1 MAKHRKSKTK
11 IHTPPH
17 RITSEP
23 LRPQMRGALAPLRR
37 MPGVLGRDVFTSR
50 RSFLSDLRAIEDL
63 RHAEPRPNSSKI
75 HSQRYHRDD
84 GTLAEFGPRP
94 VRSRMLPMRIQMR
107 VSFHQPERTVVC
119 HRRQTRRR
127 ILFALQAAGRG
138 RKSPRVFRKARWT
151 TKSYIRCKR

>member
-1 MAKHRKSKTK
+1 MSKSRKSKTK

-17 RITSEP
+17 RTISEP

-63 RHAEPRPNSSKI
+63 RHEEPRSNSSKI
-75 HSQRYHRDD
+75 YTQRYHCDD
-84 GTLAEFGPRP
+84 GTLAGFGPRP
-94 VRSRMLPMRIQMR
+94 VRSRVFPMRLQMR

-119 HRRQTRRR
+119 HRRQARRV
-127 ILFALQAAGRG
+127 LFALQASGRG
-138 RKSPRVFRKARWT
+138 RKSPRVFRKAKWT
-151 TKSYIRCKR
+151 TKSHIRCK

>member
-11 IHTPPH
+11 ILTPQH
-17 RITSEP
+17 RLTSEP
-23 LRPQMRGALAPLRR
+23 LRPQMRDPLGSLRR

-63 RHAEPRPNSSKI
+63 RHDEPRPNSSKI
-75 HSQRYHRDD
+75 RPQRYHRDD
-84 GTLAEFGPRP
+84 GTLAGFGPRP
-94 VRSRMLPMRIQMR
+94 VRSRMLPVRVQMR

-119 HRRQTRRR
+119 HRRQARRR
-127 ILFALQAAGRG
+127 VLFALQASGRG

-151 TKSYIRCKR
+151 TKSHIRCK

>member
-1 MAKHRKSKTK
+1 MSKSRKSKTK

-17 RITSEP
+17 RTISEP
-23 LRPQMRGALAPLRR
+23 LRTQMRGALAPLRR

-50 RSFLSDLRAIEDL
+50 RSFLHDLRAIEDL

-84 GTLAEFGPRP
+84 GTLAGFGPRP

-127 ILFALQAAGRG
+127 ILFALASGWSRKKIAARLSQS
-138 RKSPRVFRKARWT
+138 KMDN
-151 TKSYIRCKR
+151 

>member
-1 MAKHRKSKTK
+1 MGKRRKSKDK
-11 IHTPPH
+11 SH
-17 RITSEP
+17 RSTTVA

-50 RSFLSDLRAIEDL
+50 RSFLHDLRAIEDL
-63 RHAEPRPNSSKI
+63 RHEEPRPNSSKI
-75 HSQRYHRDD
+75 HTQRYHRDD
-84 GTLAEFGPRP
+84 GTLAGFGPCP
-94 VRSRMLPMRIQMR
+94 VRSRVLPVRVQMR

-151 TKSYIRCKR
+151 IKSHIRCK

>member
-1 MAKHRKSKTK
+1 MSKSRKSKTK

-17 RITSEP
+17 RTISEP
-23 LRPQMRGALAPLRR
+23 LRFQMRGPLGPLRR

-63 RHAEPRPNSSKI
+63 RHDEPRPNSSKI

-84 GTLAEFGPRP
+84 GTLAGFGPRP
-94 VRSRMLPMRIQMR
+94 VRSRMFPMRIQMR

-119 HRRQTRRR
+119 HRRQARRR
-127 ILFALQAAGRG
+127 VLFALQASGRG

-151 TKSYIRCKR
+151 TKSYIRCK